1 MIRKPALDR
10 SNIVYFAKY
19 ESNCNVIIQI
29 KLNTILAFLKTAAE
43 YNQRSLMKCSR
54 LLTCIIL
61 HPAAKAIRIQPIFM
75 SIILHHKQLAKL
87 SKEIE
92 EC

>member
-29 KLNTILAFLKTAAE
+29 KLNTILAFLKNGRRVQSKIFDEMFSVAD
-43 YNQRSLMKCSR
+43 
-54 LLTCIIL
+54 L
-61 HPAAKAIRIQPIFM
+61 HNSA
-75 SIILHHKQLAKL
+75 S
-87 SKEIE
+87 
-92 EC
+92 CC